1 MAGTIGI
8 LVKFEVYEPKFHSS
22 TCLDYFLYQG
32 MIEYVRYLFSGT
44 EDAIVKDPLM
54 SFSDNNA
61 VL

>member
-8 LVKFEVYEPKFHSS
+8 LVKFEVYEPKFYSS

-44 EDAIVKDPLM
+44 EDAIVKDPFNELQ
-54 SFSDNNA
+54 
-61 VL
+61 